1 MALNLALVITG
12 QASSNTV
19 RLLANGVD
27 VPIGVNGA
35 YSAEVPV
42 VNGVVS
48 LTAIDAAGVEG
59 VRSIQVITA
68 GSVAG

>member
-1 MALNLALVITG
+1 MALNLSLVITG

-27 VPIGVNGA
+27 VALGLNGV

-48 LTAIDAAGVEG
+48 LTAIDATGVEG
-59 VRSIQVITA
+59 VRSILVTTA

>member
-1 MALNLALVITG
+1 MALNLSLVITG

-27 VPIGVNGA
+27 VALGANGV

-42 VNGVVS
+42 VNGVIS
-48 LTAIDAAGVEG
+48 LTAIDATGVEG
-59 VRSIQVITA
+59 VRSIQVTTA